1 MEVSERFMQTQE
13 GKCHRHLHA
22 EARHK
27 LEGCQVQHEL
37 LFEWEQ
43 QHFWPQLWFEQKRRE
58 KMRCLLSSYYFQ
70 INHLKREIF
79 LHLRFNADDCF
90 SLFVG
95 INPKVD
101 ISDDFFCETHAQRMV
116 DSDRVRERKALME
129 VRFKTGKPVIGKS
142 SHLH

>member
-1 MEVSERFMQTQE
+1 MRDPRVWRWSLQQSPGGSPRAHLRGKGGRE
-13 GKCHRHLHA
+13 GSLRETYADTKHETKYLRQLHA

-58 KMRCLLSSYYFQ
+58 KMRCLLSSYSFQ
-70 INHLKREIF
+70 INHFKREIF

-101 ISDDFFCETHAQRMV
+101 VCNELCCETHAQHV
-116 DSDRVRERKALME
+116 
-129 VRFKTGKPVIGKS
+129 
-142 SHLH
+142 